1 MESKTWSALSAQPL
15 VASQGTQE
23 PFLGLFE
30 DMSCFPY
37 LIFQLCAWFMFLTF
51 WILFAY
57 FPIFTPILDRIR
69 PFDLDSSSSF
79 ADSGDSGDTDSRLY
93 DSIYSLP
100 FGEYQAQSPAIW
112 VFWYFLWILL
122 FGPTVS
128 ILYLLF
134 YPRLTRSPKLS
145 RSVVGLL
152 LRLSFSIIPLLFPT
166 LTLAITNKSYTF
178 TLFAWCEA
186 VGAYLVL
193 GVLYSI
199 MHTYD

>member
-1 MESKTWSALSAQPL
+1 MESKTWSAVSAQPL

-57 FPIFTPILDRIR
+57 FPIFAPILDRIR
-69 PFDLDSSSSF
+69 PPDLSSDSSSD
-79 ADSGDSGDTDSRLY
+79 DSGDPNSRLY
-93 DSIYSLP
+93 ESIYSLP
-100 FGEYQAQSPAIW
+100 FGEHQSQSPAIW

-128 ILYLLF
+128 VLYLLL
-134 YPRLTRSPKLS
+134 YPRLTLLPKIS
-145 RSVVGLL
+145 RSAVGLL
-152 LRLSFSIIPLLFPT
+152 LRLTFSIIPLLFPT
-166 LTLAITNKSYTF
+166 LTLAITSNAYTY